1 MSIRAKLIALVL
13 LLGMTGYGAPVF
25 AQNRPGQP
33 PQFQQNRN
41 QQKANADDAAAV
53 AGGVMCVGGVVILL
67 GIALKIGII
76 LFIVSDAKKRGM
88 DPTMWVILE
97 IFVGLIGLIVYLC
110 VREPLLSEKRRR
122 RMRDDEDDDY
132 DRPRRSRRVRDRD
145 DDDDYER
152 PRRSQSSRDDNDDYD
167 RPRESRRKRPEDD
180 GKNPF
185 DFN

>member
-1 MSIRAKLIALVL
+1 MSIRAKLIALLL
-13 LLGMTGYGAPVF
+13 LLGMMGAATSVF

-53 AGGVMCVGGVVILL
+53 AGGVMCVVGVSILIA
-67 GIALKIGII
+67 IALKIGII

-97 IFVGLIGLIVYLC
+97 IFVGLVGLIVYLC

-122 RMRDDEDDDY
+122 RMRDEEDDDY
-132 DRPRRSRRVRDRD
+132 DRPRRSRRMRD
-145 DDDDYER
+145 DDDDYDR
-152 PRRSQSSRDDNDDYD
+152 PRRSRRERDDEGDDYD
-167 RPRESRRKRPEDD
+167 RPRESRRERKEDD